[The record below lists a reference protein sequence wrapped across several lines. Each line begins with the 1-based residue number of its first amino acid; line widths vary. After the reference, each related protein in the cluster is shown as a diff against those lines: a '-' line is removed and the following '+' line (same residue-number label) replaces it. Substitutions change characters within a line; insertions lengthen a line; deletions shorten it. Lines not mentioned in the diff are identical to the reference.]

1 MTRLTGIYALADPRT
16 GVVRY
21 IGQAVDVVSRYRAHA
36 QGRSR
41 VGNVSA
47 WVRLL
52 WAVARRKPRLVVLTL
67 CAREHLDDRERWWI
81 AAYRR
86 AGGLLNENDGGGGS
100 NPSAHVRAKLS
111 AVARRRMQDPV
122 ERAKISAAMRSPET
136 RAKFSAAMRSPGTRA
151 KISAANRRRYQD
163 PAERAKLSAANR
175 RRYQDPAARTKMAD
189 ALRGRKLT
197 PEHRA
202 KISAARRAQERL
214 KQAAGP

>member
-163 PAERAKLSAANR
+163 PA
-175 RRYQDPAARTKMAD
+175 ARTKMAD